1 MSAEGMPPTEP
12 SLLSRPLAAVTRLI
26 VRYPLLVLVA
36 GVAAAVWALVVSH
49 DRLRFHT
56 NRDDVLNPRSDYN
69 LRWQQYTKEFGD
81 EEDVVVVVEGS
92 GRESLVPVLEDLA
105 AAVQGEGRYFH
116 AVMHKVDLSRLRGK
130 GLHYLKPAELAQID
144 AFLAQLDPVLQGD
157 WSQLNLVNMAGRM
170 SSLATAPGAAAPAL
184 PLRRRRAARRGP
196 PRGPTG
202 PGQMAGQ
209 PDDRTE

>member
-1 MSAEGMPPTEP
+1 MA
-12 SLLSRPLAAVTRLI
+12 
-26 VRYPLLVLVA
+26 
-36 GVAAAVWALVVSH
+36 VSH

-92 GRESLVPVLEDLA
+92 GRESLVPVLDDLA
-105 AAVQGEGRYFH
+105 AAVQHEGRYFH

-130 GLHYLKPAELAQID
+130 GLHYLKPADLAQID

-170 SSLATAPGAAAPAL
+170 SNLTAAPGVANPALAGPAAGSRARSSAPAQQAQAKWL
-184 PLRRRRAARRGP
+184 ASLTTALSEPGKYQSPWPQHVELAGRHGRPRRPMPAA
-196 PRGPTG
+196 TCC
-202 PGQMAGQ
+202 
-209 PDDRTE
+209 